1 MWHPP
6 RFGDTGP
13 ISLEFWGSLSARCKG
28 AGALALNL
36 VSVPDPFPIF
46 FIRMRNKGGGGE
58 RKGSGDTAYPSADP
72 GRNAAVGVKYAISNS
87 TTTAVPLYY
96 VSTALLY
103 SIIIYKV

>member
-1 MWHPP
+1 M
-6 RFGDTGP
+6 RNYGDGIIIHCVTV
-13 ISLEFWGSLSARCKG
+13 
-28 AGALALNL
+28 

-87 TTTAVPLYY
+87 TTAAVPLYY